1 MVLAVIGAVCPIGA
15 GSRMVVKGGS
25 FSYHQGSGFCLQGS
39 GLEMLLLIKGRHN
52 GVVKTTNDSNIYKKK
67 CLLLNLFV
75 KNNDW
80 YLKFFIIGTQIS
92 KLYSCNLAWF
102 LFFRNQCFCF
112 RKRSQQSGWC
122 C

>member
-1 MVLAVIGAVCPIGA
+1 LKIEVIFIAKWHVTENLAGFLMVLAVIGAVCPIGA

-25 FSYHQGSGFCLQGS
+25 FSYHQGSSFCLQGS
-39 GLEMLLLIKGRHN
+39 GLEMPLLIKGRHN

-80 YLKFFIIGTQIS
+80 YLKFQNYFHAI
-92 KLYSCNLAWF
+92 
-102 LFFRNQCFCF
+102 
-112 RKRSQQSGWC
+112 
-122 C
+122 